1 MPEREMTTKMC
12 LSFFCLIRGAQR
24 TPLCCVRNT
33 HKNKHHLSFF
43 LVRIS
48 PHGVPMN
55 CPQRGGLSRGK
66 EIFLKDASLLIP
78 CITFFLLLLR
88 ISVSGITHKYQFF
101 FVCFSLVF
109 PKQTKRRHT
118 VRAECWMP
126 SSFSSDLRYIKKNKQ
141 LFLSQWRCH
150 FGSKPTD
157 PRSIAV
163 VAETCSTLQSSTKRE
178 REREKKRILLLF
190 LFSLLW
196 GIEYLLLQPRSA
208 PKDASDQLML
218 KELRPNF
225 RSTFFFACVCVWCTL

>member
-1 MPEREMTTKMC
+1 
-12 LSFFCLIRGAQR
+12 
-24 TPLCCVRNT
+24 
-33 HKNKHHLSFF
+33 
-43 LVRIS
+43 
-48 PHGVPMN
+48 
-55 CPQRGGLSRGK
+55 
-66 EIFLKDASLLIP
+66 
-78 CITFFLLLLR
+78 
-88 ISVSGITHKYQFF
+88 
-101 FVCFSLVF
+101 
-109 PKQTKRRHT
+109 
-118 VRAECWMP
+118 MP

-178 REREKKRILLLF
+178 RERRKGFFFFF

-225 RSTFFFACVCVWCTL
+225 RSTFFLCVWCTLWKKERNLFFSPQRRTPHTQKRQKTKDKKLPCDPLHAKQSHIIFGFCCVFFFWSVLCSFGGTLWGVVLLLFFCSSSTNNHKYKYTLFFCFSLALASSVLGGTRFSRWVVTRLLSGFQPSWPPPCYH